1 MANLIQSFKDN
12 CSNFLYIFIADDA
25 AREVFSNAPVILKKR
40 QNQIAYVTQAAKMS
54 KYSYD
59 ELKKAIG
66 DAIVEVYGKTP
77 GEVLLDVANGKN
89 VYSLKQVT
97 NNSISGICGIGA
109 IDSNTGYPVGKNQN
123 NYATVLDTVDGDPI
137 GRFDLSTGKQVSYYD
152 KSSGTWRK
160 GATPTNDPNSR
171 NMWANNINWNNI
183 IMAIINL
190 IGSLFGVRKAQN
202 IASYQSDGWYG
213 VTQNTTQNSINN
225 VLPILLLGVTGYML
239 GIADNSKGKKKKK
252 KKKNNP

>member
-25 AREVFSNAPVILKKR
+25 AREVFGNAPVILQKR
-40 QNQIAYVTQAAKMS
+40 QNQIAYVTRAAQMS
-54 KYSYD
+54 KYSYQQ
-59 ELKKAIG
+59 LK
-66 DAIVEVYGKTP
+66 DAIAEEIIAVYGKTP

-97 NNSISGICGIGA
+97 NNNISGICGIGA
-109 IDSNTGYPVGKNQN
+109 IDSNTGYPIGKNQN

-137 GRFDLSTGKQVSYYD
+137 GRYNLKNGKQVSYYD
-152 KSSGTWRK
+152 KTTGTWKK

-183 IMAIINL
+183 ILSIINL
-190 IGSLFGVRKAQN
+190 IGSLFGVREAKN

-213 VTQNTTQNSINN
+213 VTQNTTQNSTNN
-225 VLPILLLGVTGYML
+225 ILPILLLGVAGYML
-239 GIADNSKGKKKKK
+239 VTADNSKGKKKEKK
-252 KKKNNP
+252 EKK

>member
-1 MANLIQSFKDN
+1 MANLIQNFKDN

-25 AREVFSNAPVILKKR
+25 AREVFGNAPVILKKR

-97 NNSISGICGIGA
+97 NNSISGMGIGSCRVGA
-109 IDSNTGYPVGKNQN
+109 IDDLGYPKGKDKNK
-123 NYATVLDTVDGDPI
+123 YATVWDAENNVAV
-137 GRFDLSTGKQVSYYD
+137 GRFDLSTGKQVSYWD
-152 KSSGTWRK
+152 NNKQKWVAGK
-160 GATPTNDPNSR
+160 TPSTNKESR
-171 NMWANNINWNNI
+171 NMWANNLDWNNI

-213 VTQNTTQNSINN
+213 VTQNTTQNSTNN
-225 VLPILLLGVTGYML
+225 ILPILLLGVAGYML
-239 GIADNSKGKKKKK
+239 VVK
-252 KKKNNP
+252 

>member
-89 VYSLKQVT
+89 VYSLKEVRS
-97 NNSISGICGIGA
+97 NIAGIGS
-109 IDSNTGYPVGKNQN
+109 IGKINVRTGYPEGKDKDKYTVVVDPETNQ
-123 NYATVLDTVDGDPI
+123 TI
-137 GRFDLSTGKQVSYYD
+137 GIFELNGGKQVSYFDSKTGLYMA
-152 KSSGTWRK
+152 
-160 GATPTNDPNSR
+160 GATPSTNKESR

-213 VTQNTTQNSINN
+213 VTQNTTQNSTNN
-225 VLPILLLGVTGYML
+225 ILPILLLGVAGYML
-239 GIADNSKGKKKKK
+239 VTSNEDNK
-252 KKKNNP
+252 